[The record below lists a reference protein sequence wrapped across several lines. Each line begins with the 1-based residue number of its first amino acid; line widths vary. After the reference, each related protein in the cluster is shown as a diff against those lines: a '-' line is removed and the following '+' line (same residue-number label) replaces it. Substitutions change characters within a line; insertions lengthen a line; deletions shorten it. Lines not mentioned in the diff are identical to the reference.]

1 GPGVLA
7 RCLHPRHA
15 HPFAPQFSVG
25 RPGAAFALPCPARP
39 GAVGG
44 VPPLHPSKEAPMKR
58 LLTALGAAVLVFAI
72 GQPAAAQEAGKAADA
87 GETVS
92 ITAQVV
98 DLSCKIVNDASGEG
112 HQACATACA
121 EKGQPLGL
129 LTSDG
134 QFYVPVNA
142 GMGADGENARLKA
155 FAE

>member
-1 GPGVLA
+1 
-7 RCLHPRHA
+7 
-15 HPFAPQFSVG
+15 
-25 RPGAAFALPCPARP
+25 
-39 GAVGG
+39 
-44 VPPLHPSKEAPMKR
+44 MKR
-58 LLTALGAAVLVFAI
+58 LLTAIGAAVLVLAI

-98 DLSCKIVNDASGEG
+98 DLSCKIVNDASGQG

-134 QFYVPVNA
+134 QFYVPINA
-142 GMGADGENARLKA
+142 GMGAEGENARLKA
-155 FAE
+155 FAEQTVKITGKVITRAGMKAIIIEEITKA

>member
-1 GPGVLA
+1 
-7 RCLHPRHA
+7 
-15 HPFAPQFSVG
+15 
-25 RPGAAFALPCPARP
+25 
-39 GAVGG
+39 
-44 VPPLHPSKEAPMKR
+44 MKR
-58 LLTALGAAVLVFAI
+58 LLTAIGAAVLALAI

-98 DLSCKIVNDASGEG
+98 DLSCKIVNDASGQG

-134 QFYVPVNA
+134 QFYVPINA
-142 GMGADGENARLKA
+142 GMGAEGENARLKA
-155 FAE
+155 FAEQTVKITGKVITRAGMKAIIIEEITKA

>member
-1 GPGVLA
+1 
-7 RCLHPRHA
+7 
-15 HPFAPQFSVG
+15 
-25 RPGAAFALPCPARP
+25 
-39 GAVGG
+39 
-44 VPPLHPSKEAPMKR
+44 MKR
-58 LLTALGAAVLVFAI
+58 LLTAIGAAVLALAI
-72 GQPAAAQEAGKAADA
+72 GHPAAAQEAGKAADA

-98 DLSCKIVNDASGEG
+98 DLSCKIVNDASGQG

-155 FAE
+155 FAEQTVKITGKVITRAGMKAIIIEEITKA